1 MAFRMETRKTMSTS
15 VTARLDHA
23 NTAPDSL
30 DTSVARF
37 TPESDSKTDRET
49 NLKAVVPT
57 AADLVEILGVS
68 AAFSEAT
75 TVPDGESVNACVGR
89 SKKWPRII
97 AGLFFVCVAIGIVLN
112 RNLVISAFQQMRNLS
127 PKSLLGLFLLVS
139 LVKILH
145 ATMHWASLPTVSFRH
160 VFQATES
167 YVGASNTVVG
177 GAGLGTGLRVA
188 MLRSWGVSSIDVAV
202 SIVAT
207 ALAPSFALWTI
218 ATTHTLPL
226 LLLGRADRLER
237 LAACLGVCFLAGPG
251 LFWWAAL
258 RFPSVLSWVSSAL
271 HMGRL
276 ALVAVIPSKR
286 VENSRA
292 AKCDLPANAEIM
304 RQRGRSLA
312 RSRGFVMIAASI
324 CAQVTLGLLLVGC
337 VQAVSPVPVSVRMLD
352 VLRAFALL
360 RVLSSFVPLPAG
372 LGVLDLG
379 LLGVLTNGGVARSTA
394 LAAIAM
400 YRALTFVLPMITGS
414 LCAFQWRASQR
425 KAKRPDDPPALASPG
440 FIVG

>member
-1 MAFRMETRKTMSTS
+1 METDQTMSRS
-15 VTARLDHA
+15 VM
-23 NTAPDSL
+23 
-30 DTSVARF
+30 ARF
-37 TPESDSKTDRET
+37 DNSTSALSLEGAGPVVGMGGAPESASSIAT
-49 NLKAVVPT
+49 PS
-57 AADLVEILGVS
+57 AADLAELLYASNDIAGPVR
-68 AAFSEAT
+68 
-75 TVPDGESVNACVGR
+75 GEQQELRCAVGR
-89 SKKWPRII
+89 SKKWPRIV
-97 AGLFFVCVAIGIVLN
+97 AGLFFVSVAFGIVFN
-112 RNLVISAFQQMRNLS
+112 RNLVISAFEQMRNLS
-127 PKSLLGLFLLVS
+127 LKSMLGLFLLVS

-145 ATMHWASLPTVSFRH
+145 TTMHWASLPGVSFPH

-218 ATTHTLPL
+218 ATAHTLPL
-226 LLLGRADRLER
+226 LVLGRADRLER

-258 RFPSVLSWVSSAL
+258 RFPSVLAWVSSAV

-276 ALVAVIPSKR
+276 ALVTFIPSKR
-286 VENSRA
+286 VANSRA
-292 AKCDLPANAEIM
+292 ANCDLPANAEIM
-304 RQRGRSLA
+304 RERGRLLA
-312 RSRGFVMIAASI
+312 RSRGFVMVAASI
-324 CAQVTLGLLLVGC
+324 CAQVTLGLLLIGC
-337 VQAVSPVPVSVRMLD
+337 VQAVSPVPVSVKMIE

-379 LLGVLTNGGVARSTA
+379 LLGVLTNGGVARPTA

-400 YRALTFVLPMITGS
+400 YRALTFVVPMITGS
-414 LCAFQWRASQR
+414 LCAFQWRTSQR
-425 KAKRPDDPPALASPG
+425 RAKRTAQATGLVNIDLV
-440 FIVG
+440 VG